1 MAALGCGGGRH
12 CYRYLVVSVVNLTT
26 ILAGA
31 VAVLVLLLGLAVRD
45 DIHQRGLL
53 EAQSV
58 IAEQDKKEN
67 ERLTKSL
74 TEQRDILEANN
85 AKAVDDRKRFDNELN
100 ELRAR
105 QASTKRAIKAPITS
119 SVCADPA
126 ANDRLAQAVS
136 RYRSAVDSFRDAV
149 GDYRIAVLGIAKDA
163 QQCTDTLVSCQ
174 GYVQSICRAGLC
186 E

>member
-1 MAALGCGGGRH
+1 M
-12 CYRYLVVSVVNLTT
+12 NLTA
-26 ILAGA
+26 ILGGA
-31 VAVLVLLLGLAVRD
+31 IAVLVLLLGLAVRD

-58 IAEQDKKEN
+58 IAEQQKKDN
-67 ERLTKSL
+67 QRLTKSL

-85 AKAVDDRKRFDNELN
+85 AKALDDRKRFDNELN

-105 QASTKRAIKAPITS
+105 QASAKRAIKAPVTAT
-119 SVCADPA
+119 VCADPA

-149 GDYRIAVLGIAKDA
+149 ADYRIGVLSITKDA
-163 QQCTDTLVSCQ
+163 QQCADTLNSCQ
-174 GYVQSICRAGLC
+174 GYVESICRAGLC

>member
-1 MAALGCGGGRH
+1 MILG
-12 CYRYLVVSVVNLTT
+12 
-26 ILAGA
+26 GA
-31 VAVLVLLLGLAVRD
+31 IAVLVLLLGLAVRD
-45 DIHQRGLL
+45 DIAVRADYKAFTNTQTALA
-53 EAQSV
+53 EAQ
-58 IAEQDKKEN
+58 AKEN

-85 AKAVDDRKRFDNELN
+85 AKAVDDRKRFDSELI
-100 ELRAR
+100 ELRNAR
-105 QASTKRAIKAPITS
+105 ARAERKAKTPITS

-149 GDYRIAVLGIAKDA
+149 GDYRESVLGIAKDA
-163 QQCTDTLVSCQ
+163 QQCTDTLISCQ

>member
-1 MAALGCGGGRH
+1 M
-12 CYRYLVVSVVNLTT
+12 NLTA
-26 ILAGA
+26 ILGGA
-31 VAVLVLLLGLAVRD
+31 IAVLVLLLGLAVRD

-58 IAEQDKKEN
+58 IAEQQKKDN
-67 ERLTKSL
+67 QRLTKSL
-74 TEQRDILEANN
+74 TEQRDILEVNN
-85 AKAVDDRKRFDNELN
+85 AKALDDRKRFDNELN

-105 QASTKRAIKAPITS
+105 QTSAKRKAKTPITS

-149 GDYRIAVLGIAKDA
+149 ADYRIGVFGITKDA
-163 QQCTDTLVSCQ
+163 QQCTDTLNSCQ
-174 GYVQSICRAGLC
+174 GYVESICRAGLC